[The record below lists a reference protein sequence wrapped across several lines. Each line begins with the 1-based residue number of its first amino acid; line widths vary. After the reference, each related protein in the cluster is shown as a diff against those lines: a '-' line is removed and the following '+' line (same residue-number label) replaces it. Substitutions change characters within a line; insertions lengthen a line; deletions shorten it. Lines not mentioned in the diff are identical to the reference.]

1 MTTFTDIGAAID
13 EAVWLAHVY
22 QKPHCVYQR
31 SAAEME
37 VGPYNQNLN
46 PMFTTTQQGVVT
58 TEYRSA
64 A

>member
-37 VGPYNQNLN
+37 VGPYDPTRN
-46 PMFTTTQQGVVT
+46 PMYTTSQQGVVN